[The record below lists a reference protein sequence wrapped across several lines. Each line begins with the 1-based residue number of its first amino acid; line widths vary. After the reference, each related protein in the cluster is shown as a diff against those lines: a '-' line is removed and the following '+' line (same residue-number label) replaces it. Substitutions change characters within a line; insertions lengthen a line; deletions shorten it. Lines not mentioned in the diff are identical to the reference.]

1 MNSRSK
7 NHDEDYCQYRRDCD
21 PCVTAADHDGL
32 AGLNAL
38 WNVVAQP
45 QQPAVA
51 SCGRCQCREKHVLPA
66 KGVEDS
72 GDAVNDERGEIG
84 KPQQT
89 SKAPL
94 FACGNT
100 HKADGT
106 CADQHNC
113 SVIGGDADCYER
125 GAQQ

>member
-1 MNSRSK
+1 MNSRS
-7 NHDEDYCQYRRDCD
+7 NDQDEDYCQYRRHRN
-21 PCVTAADHDGL
+21 PCVTAADHGGL

-51 SCGRCQCREKHVLPA
+51 ASGCCQCREKHVLPA

-72 GDAVNDERGEIG
+72 GDAVDYERCEIG

-89 SKAPL
+89 SKAPRI
-94 FACGNT
+94 ACGNT

-113 SVIGGDADCYER
+113 SVIGGD
-125 GAQQ
+125 